1 MIEGIEGIVKGM
13 NALDEK
19 TILAIKE
26 IADELYPDMV
36 AFGQKLVQTP
46 SISGT
51 ERALADLDLAE
62 MEKLGYD
69 EVFRDT
75 QGNVVGLVKGRE
87 PGPTIMFNSHMDH
100 VSPGDATNWQGYDP
114 YGGLIDVCIVDTQD
128 KKPDEAECIHGRG
141 ASDVKCGEAVQI
153 YTGGLLAKLRE
164 KGYPIKGTFMFTG
177 VVQEEPA
184 EMVGMLYLVDKTLP
198 EKGLNY
204 DAMVSSEA
212 TSLKLYCGHRGR
224 VEMLITV
231 YGRTSHGSAPWLG
244 INAIYKA
251 IPLITRIK
259 DELYPSLPAD
269 PDLGQASVSL
279 NIIECSPGALSIVPD
294 RCMLS
299 LDRRTLPGETAASA
313 MAQIQEIIDELAG
326 KDPEFKADVVVKSAV
341 EVSYMGLS
349 YKAAKVMNPW
359 KISKEHGF
367 VKAAAAALESVD
379 QTVKYGYWDFGT
391 DASKTCGI
399 DRKPTIGYS
408 PMQEQY
414 AHTPYDKCRTGFM
427 KTALA
432 GNAAIYMNVTAQ
444 GPEAF
449 KKVEW
454 ENHSISY

>member
-1 MIEGIEGIVKGM
+1 MRVV
-13 NALDEK
+13 DEK
-19 TILAIKE
+19 TVLAIKDISE
-26 IADELYPDMV
+26 ELFPEMV
-36 AFGQKLVQTP
+36 AFAQKLVQTP

-51 ERALADLDLAE
+51 EGALADLDIAE
-62 MEKLGYD
+62 MQKLGYD
-69 EVFRDT
+69 EVFRDAH
-75 QGNVVGLVKGRE
+75 GNVVGLVKGTE
-87 PGPTIMFNSHMDH
+87 PGPTIMYNSHMDH
-100 VSPGDATNWQGYDP
+100 VSPGDVANWQGYDP
-114 YGGLIDVCIVDTQD
+114 YGGLIDVCKVDNRD
-128 KKPDEAECIHGRG
+128 GEPDEAECIHGRG

-153 YTGGLLAKLRE
+153 YTGGLIAKLRG
-164 KGYPIKGTFMFTG
+164 KGFPIKGNFMFTG

-184 EMVGMLYLVDKTLP
+184 EMVGMLHLIDKTLP
-198 EKGLNY
+198 EKGLTY

-251 IPLITRIK
+251 IPLINRIK
-259 DELYPSLPAD
+259 DELYPALPRD
-269 PDLGQASVSL
+269 SELGQASVSL

-313 MAQIQEIIDELAG
+313 MAQIQEIIDDLAR

-341 EVSYMGLS
+341 ETSYTGLS
-349 YKAAKVMNPW
+349 YKVEKEMFPW
-359 KISKEHGF
+359 KISTGHGF
-367 VKAAAAALESVD
+367 VKAAAAALESVG

-399 DRKPTIGYS
+399 DKKPTIGYS

-414 AHTPYDKCRTGFM
+414 AHTPYDKCRTDFM

-432 GNAAIYMNVTAQ
+432 GNAAIYLNASSQ

-449 KKVEW
+449 EKVEW
-454 ENHSISY
+454 

>member
-1 MIEGIEGIVKGM
+1 MRG
-13 NALDEK
+13 LDEK
-19 TILAIKE
+19 LVSAITE
-26 IADELYPDMV
+26 ITDELYPMMV

-51 ERALADLDLAE
+51 EGTLADLDLAE
-62 MEKLGYD
+62 MQKLGYD
-69 EVFRDT
+69 EVFRDS
-75 QGNVVGLVKGRE
+75 QGKIVGLVKGTE
-87 PGPTIMFNSHMDH
+87 PGPTIMYNSHLDH
-100 VSPGDATNWQGYDP
+100 VSPGDLANWQGYDP
-114 YGGLIDVCIVDTQD
+114 YGGLIDICQVDSQN
-128 KKPDEAECIHGRG
+128 KQPDQAECIHGRG

-153 YTGGLLAKLRE
+153 YTGGLLVKLRA
-164 KGYPIKGTFMFTG
+164 KGFPIRGTFMFTG

-184 EMVGMLYLVDKTLP
+184 EMVGMLHLVDKTLP
-198 EKGLNY
+198 EKGLSY
-204 DAMVSSEA
+204 DAMVTSEA
-212 TSLKLYCGHRGR
+212 TSLKVYCGHRGR

-259 DELYPSLPAD
+259 DELYPSLPTD
-269 PDLGQASVSL
+269 PELGQASVSL

-294 RCMLS
+294 KCLLS

-313 MAQIQEIIDELAG
+313 MAQIQEIIDDLAA

-341 EVSYMGLS
+341 ETSYMGLAYEAS
-349 YKAAKVMNPW
+349 KEMSPW
-359 KISKEHGF
+359 KISQEHGF
-367 VKAAAAALESVD
+367 VKAVTAALEAVG
-379 QTVKYGYWDFGT
+379 QTVNYGYWDFGT

-414 AHTPYDKCRTGFM
+414 AHTPFDKCRTDFM
-427 KTALA
+427 KTALV
-432 GNAAIYMNVTAQ
+432 GNAAIYINTSAQ

-449 KKVEW
+449 AKVEW
-454 ENHSISY
+454 

>member
-1 MIEGIEGIVKGM
+1 MK
-13 NALDEK
+13 ALEEK
-19 TILAIKE
+19 MTAAIKE
-26 IADELYPDMV
+26 ISSELYMDMV

-51 ERALADLDLAE
+51 EKALSELDLAE

-69 EVFRDT
+69 EVFRDIH
-75 QGNVVGLVKGRE
+75 GNIVGIVKGTE
-87 PGPTIMFNSHMDH
+87 PGPTIMYNSHMDH
-100 VSPGDATNWQGYDP
+100 VSPGDASNWEGYDP
-114 YGGLIDVCIVDTQD
+114 YGGMLDFCKVDTWD

-153 YTGGLLAKLRE
+153 YAGGLLVKLRE
-164 KGYPIKGTFMFTG
+164 KGFPIKGNFMFTG

-184 EMVGMLYLVDKTLP
+184 EMVGMLHLVDKTLP
-198 EKGLNY
+198 ERNLSY

-251 IPLITRIK
+251 IPLINKIK
-259 DELYPSLPAD
+259 DELYPSLPKD

-299 LDRRTLPGETAASA
+299 LDRRTLPGETAESA
-313 MAQIQEIIDELAG
+313 VAQIKDIITELSS
-326 KDPEFKADVVVKSAV
+326 KDPDFKAEVTVKRAV
-341 EVSYMGLS
+341 ETSYTGI
-349 YKAAKVMNPW
+349 YYDVPKVMAPW
-359 KISKEHGF
+359 KISKEHEF
-367 VKAAAAALESVD
+367 VKAAAAALEAIGQPVR
-379 QTVKYGYWDFGT
+379 YGYWDFGT
-391 DASKTCGI
+391 DASKTCGL

-414 AHTPYDKCRTGFM
+414 AHTPYDRCRTDFM
-427 KTALA
+427 KTALE
-432 GNAAIYMNVTAQ
+432 GNVAIYLNATAG

-449 KKVEW
+449 EKVEW
-454 ENHSISY
+454 

>member
-1 MIEGIEGIVKGM
+1 MQIL
-13 NALDEK
+13 NEK
-19 TILAIKE
+19 TASVIKE
-26 IADELYPDMV
+26 IADELYKDMV

-51 ERALADLDLAE
+51 EKALADLDLAE
-62 MEKLGYD
+62 MQKLGYD
-69 EVFRDT
+69 EVFRDAH
-75 QGNVVGLVKGRE
+75 GNVVGLVRGTE
-87 PGPTIMFNSHMDH
+87 PGPTIMYNSHMDH
-100 VSPGDATNWQGYDP
+100 VSPGDAGNWQGYDP
-114 YGGLIDVCIVDTQD
+114 YGGLLDVCKVDTQD

-153 YTGGLLAKLRE
+153 YAGGLLAKLRE
-164 KGYPIKGTFMFTG
+164 KGIPVKGNFMFTG

-184 EMVGMLYLVDKTLP
+184 EMVGMLHLVDKTLP
-198 EKGLNY
+198 EKGLTY

-224 VEMLITV
+224 VEMLVTV

-251 IPLITRIK
+251 IPLINRIK
-259 DELYPSLPAD
+259 EELYPSLPAD
-269 PDLGQASVSL
+269 PDLGQASISL

-294 RCMLS
+294 KCMLS
-299 LDRRTLPGETAASA
+299 LDRRTLPRETAESVV
-313 MAQIQEIIDELAG
+313 AQIQEIIDDLAA
-326 KDPEFKADVVVKSAV
+326 KDPEFKADVIVKSAV
-341 EVSYMGLS
+341 ETSYTGVSYEV
-349 YKAAKVMNPW
+349 AKYMNPW
-359 KISKEHGF
+359 KIDKEHAF
-367 VKAAAAALESVD
+367 VKAAAAALESVG

-414 AHTPYDKCRTGFM
+414 AHTPYDKCRTDFM
-427 KTALA
+427 KTALI
-432 GNAAIYMNVTAQ
+432 GNAAIYLNVTEQ

-449 KKVEW
+449 EKVQW
-454 ENHSISY
+454 

>member
-1 MIEGIEGIVKGM
+1 MSG
-13 NALDEK
+13 LDK
-19 TILAIKE
+19 NIKE
-26 IADELYPDMV
+26 AIQTISNQLYPEMILF
-36 AFGQKLVQTP
+36 AQKLVQTP

-51 ERALADLDLAE
+51 EFDLSALNMAE

-69 EVFRDT
+69 EVFRDSH
-75 QGNVVGLVKGRE
+75 GNVVGLVKGTE
-87 PGPTIMFNSHMDH
+87 PGPTIMYNSHMDH
-100 VSPGDATNWQGYDP
+100 VSPGDAANWEGYDP
-114 YGGLIDVCIVDTQD
+114 YGGVIDVCTVDSQN
-128 KKPDEAECIHGRG
+128 KQPDEAECIHGRG

-153 YTGGLLAKLRE
+153 YTGGLLVKLRE
-164 KGYPIKGTFMFTG
+164 QGFPVKGTFMFAG

-184 EMVGMLYLVDKTLP
+184 EMVGMLHLVDKTFP
-198 EKGLNY
+198 EKGLDY

-224 VEMLITV
+224 VEMLINV

-259 DELYPSLPAD
+259 EELYPGLPTD
-269 PDLGQASVSL
+269 PELGQASISL

-299 LDRRTLPGETAASA
+299 LDRRTLPGETAESA
-313 MAQIQEIIDELAG
+313 MAQIQEIINELAE
-326 KDPEFKADVVVKSAV
+326 KDPEFKADVAVKSA
-341 EVSYMGLS
+341 EEISYTGLA
-349 YKAAKVMNPW
+349 YNVPKDMDPW
-359 KISKEHGF
+359 KISTEHAF
-367 VKAAAAALESVD
+367 VKAATDALVAVG
-379 QTVKYGYWDFGT
+379 QTVEYGYWDFGT

-414 AHTPYDKCRTGFM
+414 AHTPYDKCRTDFM
-427 KTALA
+427 KIALE
-432 GNAAIYMNVTAQ
+432 GNAAIYLNTSQQ

-449 KKVEW
+449 EKVEW
-454 ENHSISY
+454 K